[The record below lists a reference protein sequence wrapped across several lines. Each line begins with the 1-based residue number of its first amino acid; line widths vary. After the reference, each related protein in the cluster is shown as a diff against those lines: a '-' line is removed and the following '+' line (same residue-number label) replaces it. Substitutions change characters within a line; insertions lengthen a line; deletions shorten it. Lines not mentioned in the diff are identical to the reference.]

1 MPDDKEA
8 ALPES
13 GAPETFTDSFR
24 ANAGDIFGRLFRG
37 VAFDRALSMV
47 LAIAVQAEQAVS
59 EVIAI
64 QLGRDEECIEILAEE
79 VFGHV
84 PHDKKLKLLERMIAT
99 RSWADEFPK
108 VVPTLRR
115 LYELRNQLAH
125 SYSAEEPGARSNDAI
140 YRRRTYWRGRE
151 KDLNVDA
158 DEVLTLTEAVDQ
170 ILSELAAAALG
181 VPPACLTTSP
191 TAVRST
197 SPETLT
203 SSAVHS
209 R

>member
-8 ALPES
+8 ALPASGLPATSAES
-13 GAPETFTDSFR
+13 FW
-24 ANAGDIFGRLFRG
+24 ANAGDILGRLFRG

-64 QLGRDEECIEILAEE
+64 QLGRDEESIEILAEE

-84 PHDKKLKLLERMIAT
+84 PNDKKLKLLERMISARGWT
-99 RSWADEFPK
+99 ADFPE

-125 SYSAEEPGARSNDAI
+125 SYSAEEPGLRRSDAI
-140 YRRRTYWRGRE
+140 YQRRTYWRGRE
-151 KDLNVDA
+151 KDLDVDS
-158 DEVLTLTEAVDQ
+158 DEVFTLTQAVDK
-170 ILSELAAAALG
+170 ILSEDLVEIARRSLPQR
-181 VPPACLTTSP
+181 PPM
-191 TAVRST
+191 
-197 SPETLT
+197 
-203 SSAVHS
+203 
-209 R
+209 

>member
-8 ALPES
+8 APSES
-13 GAPETFTDSFR
+13 GLPATSAEFFR
-24 ANAGDIFGRLFRG
+24 FNAGDILGRLFRG

-84 PHDKKLKLLERMIAT
+84 PNDKKLKLLERRISACGWT
-99 RSWADEFPK
+99 ADFPE

-125 SYSAEEPGARSNDAI
+125 SYSRANPR
-140 YRRRTYWRGRE
+140 
-151 KDLNVDA
+151 
-158 DEVLTLTEAVDQ
+158 
-170 ILSELAAAALG
+170 
-181 VPPACLTTSP
+181 
-191 TAVRST
+191 
-197 SPETLT
+197 
-203 SSAVHS
+203 
-209 R
+209 